1 MSLPLLLLPGS
12 LCNDQLFQQ
21 QISFFTRQRDVIVA
35 DFSGFDSIQA
45 MAANA
50 LKEAPEEFALAGLSM
65 GGIVAFE
72 MFRQAPQRI
81 KRIALLDTNPAAEL
95 PERVIIRNQQING
108 IVEQGVEGLKALVRQ
123 ALLPK
128 YVFDTEQSLRIESVV
143 MEMALDAGPDG
154 FIDQWRALANRTESW
169 TTLKDIH
176 CPTLILCGVHD
187 LLCDEKC
194 HRDMALEIKHASL
207 EIIEGAGH
215 LSTLD
220 APEQVNRALDSWL
233 NP

>member
-1 MSLPLLLLPGS
+1 LSLPLLLLPGS

>member
-1 MSLPLLLLPGS
+1 VSLPLLLLPGS
-12 LCNDQLFQQ
+12 LCNEQLFRQ
-21 QISFFTRQRDVIVA
+21 QISFFIRQREVIVA
-35 DFSGFDSIQA
+35 DFSGCDSIES
-45 MAANA
+45 MAIKV
-50 LKEAPEEFALAGLSM
+50 LDEAPAEFALVGFSM

-72 MFRQAPQRI
+72 MFRQAPERI
-81 KRIALLDTNPAAEL
+81 KKVALIGTSPRAES

-108 IVEQGVEGLKALVRQ
+108 IVERGVEGLKALVRQ
-123 ALLPK
+123 ELLPK
-128 YVFDTEQSLRIESVV
+128 YVYDTEQSLRIESVV
-143 MEMALDAGPDG
+143 MEMALDAGPDV
-154 FIDQWRALANRTESW
+154 FIDQWRALANRSESW

-187 LLCDEKC
+187 LLCDEKG
-194 HRDMALEIKHASL
+194 HREMAFNIKHASL

-233 NP
+233 NS